1 MTDDD
6 FKQIRK
12 SMPKRTTAQREA
24 KEKFNLSKKERA
36 MLEELAEVLKHF
48 EWLTDNLQTNE
59 VSISRVYPCIV
70 TLRVKI
76 LENLDQKSYTKQLSR
91 DLLTKKNWN

>member
-1 MTDDD
+1 MTTLNKFESQCPNDN
-6 FKQIRK
+6 
-12 SMPKRTTAQREA
+12 TAQRAA

-76 LENLDQKSYTKQLSR
+76 LENLDQKSYIKQLRR

>member
-1 MTDDD
+1 
-6 FKQIRK
+6 
-12 SMPKRTTAQREA
+12 
-24 KEKFNLSKKERA
+24 

-48 EWLTDNLQTNE
+48 EWLTDNLQTNQ

-70 TLRVKI
+70 SLRVKI
-76 LENLDQKSYTKQLSR
+76 LENLDQKSYNKQLRR